1 MVLKLVH
8 FIVKYS
14 VTTMHMLSNTVS
26 SVALCVKTHPS
37 CEISGED

>member
-1 MVLKLVH
+1 MVLKLLH
-8 FIVKYS
+8 FTVKHS
-14 VTTMHMLSNTVS
+14 VTTMHTWSNIVS

>member
-1 MVLKLVH
+1 MVLELVH

-14 VTTMHMLSNTVS
+14 VTTMHTLSNIVS